1 MSRTCERTEHALE
14 LGKMIRIQLVQ
25 PKIRVAVFA
34 DANGGWHAT
43 MYAEQGSTRDLQKR
57 VDAAA
62 REMNGLY
69 VLSDER

>member
-1 MSRTCERTEHALE
+1 MAKIPKSALE
-14 LGKMIRIQLVQ
+14 LAKMIRIQLAQ

-43 MYAEQGSTRDLQKR
+43 MYAEQGSTRGLQKR

>member
-1 MSRTCERTEHALE
+1 MAKIAKSALE
-14 LGKMIRIQLVQ
+14 LAKMIRIQLGQ

-34 DANGGWHAT
+34 DVNGGWHAT
-43 MYAEQGSTRDLQKR
+43 VYAEQGSSRDLQRR

-62 REMNGLY
+62 WEMNRLY

>member
-1 MSRTCERTEHALE
+1 MVKIPKSALE
-14 LGKMIRIQLVQ
+14 LAKMIRIQLAQ

-34 DANGGWHAT
+34 NANGGWRAT
-43 MYAEQGSTRDLQKR
+43 VYAEQGSSRDLQRR

-69 VLSDER
+69 DLAD